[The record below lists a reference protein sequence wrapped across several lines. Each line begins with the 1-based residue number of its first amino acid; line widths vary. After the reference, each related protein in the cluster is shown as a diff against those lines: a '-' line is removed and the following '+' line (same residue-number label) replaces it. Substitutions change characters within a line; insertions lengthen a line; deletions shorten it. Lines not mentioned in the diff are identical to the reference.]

1 MIEREETFAQLLGG
15 RGAALDATL
24 PSVAFVAGWLLTNHS
39 VGWGA
44 LIAVA
49 TAVMVGAIR
58 LARGDKIRAVLVGAF
73 VVSVAALVAMYTG
86 RAIDFFLVQLLSNAA
101 SGLAFVVSWAVRWPL
116 LGVIIGALLGQR
128 TQWRQDPDLLRAY
141 GRATLVYSIQYG
153 IRVIVFG
160 FLWWQGDVI
169 ASGIARVGLS
179 WPLYVLMLAPTW
191 WAFRASLPSG
201 HPGLRHPRRRLVSDT
216 DPG

>member
-1 MIEREETFAQLLGG
+1 VIEREETFAQLLGG
-15 RGAALDATL
+15 RSAALDATL

-39 VGWGA
+39 VEWAA

-49 TAVMVGAIR
+49 TAVVVGAIR
-58 LARGDKIRAVLVGAF
+58 LLRGDRIRAVLVGAF
-73 VVSVAALVAMYTG
+73 VVSVAALVALYTG
-86 RAIDFFLVQLLSNAA
+86 QAIDFFLVQLLSNAA

-128 TQWRQDPDLLRAY
+128 TRWRQDPDLLRAY
-141 GRATLVYSIQYG
+141 GRATLVYAIQYG

-160 FLWWQGDVI
+160 YLWWQDDVV
-169 ASGIARVGLS
+169 ASGIARVALS

-191 WAFRASLPSG
+191 WIFRRTLPSD
-201 HPGLRHPRRRLVSDT
+201 HPGLRHPRRRIERESE
-216 DPG
+216 PG

>member
-24 PSVAFVAGWLLTNHS
+24 PSIAFVAGWLLTNHS

-44 LIAVA
+44 LIAVGV
-49 TAVMVGAIR
+49 AVAVGVVR
-58 LARGDKIRAVLVGAF
+58 LIRGDKIRAVLVGAF

-128 TQWRQDPDLLRAY
+128 TRWRQDPDLLRAY
-141 GRATLVYSIQYG
+141 GRATLVYALQYVL
-153 IRVIVFG
+153 RVLVFG
-160 FLWWQGDVI
+160 YLWWQDDVV
-169 ASGIARVGLS
+169 ASGIARVALS
-179 WPLYVLMLAPTW
+179 WPLYVVMLAPTW
-191 WAFRASLPSG
+191 WAFRAALPAD
-201 HPGLRHPRRRLVSDT
+201 HPGLRHPRRRLVPDT

>member
-1 MIEREETFAQLLGG
+1 VIEREETFAQLLGG

-24 PSVAFVAGWLLTNHS
+24 PSIAFVAGWLLTNHS

-49 TAVMVGAIR
+49 VAVVVGVIR
-58 LARGDKIRAVLVGAF
+58 VVRGDKIRAVLIGAF

-128 TQWRQDPDLLRAY
+128 TRWRQDPDLLRAY
-141 GRATLVYSIQYG
+141 GRATLVYAIQYV
-153 IRVIVFG
+153 IRVGVFG
-160 FLWWQGDVI
+160 YLWWQDDVV
-169 ASGIARVGLS
+169 ASGVARLALS
-179 WPLYVLMLAPTW
+179 WPLYVVMLAPTW
-191 WAFRASLPSG
+191 WAFRAALPAD
-201 HPGLRHPRRRLVSDT
+201 HPGLRHPRRRLGADT

>member
-1 MIEREETFAQLLGG
+1 VIEREETFAQLLGG

-24 PSVAFVAGWLLTNHS
+24 PSVAFVAGWLALSHS
-39 VGWGA
+39 VGWAA

-49 TAVMVGAIR
+49 VAVVVAAIR
-58 LARGDKIRAVLVGAF
+58 LVRGDRIRAVLIGAF
-73 VVSVAALVAMYTG
+73 VVSLAALVALHTG

-128 TQWRQDPDLLRAY
+128 ARWRRDPDLLRAY
-141 GRATLVYSIQYG
+141 GRATLVYAIQYG
-153 IRVIVFG
+153 IRVVVFG
-160 FLWWQGDVI
+160 YLWWQDDVV
-169 ASGIARVGLS
+169 ASGIARVALS
-179 WPLYVLMLAPTW
+179 WPLYVVMLAPTW
-191 WAFRASLPSG
+191 WVFRRTLPG
-201 HPGLRHPRRRLVSDT
+201 DHPGLRHPRRKLDRDT

>member
-1 MIEREETFAQLLGG
+1 VIEREETFAQLLGG
-15 RGAALDATL
+15 RSAALDATL
-24 PSVAFVAGWLLTNHS
+24 PSIAFVAGWLLTNHS
-39 VGWGA
+39 VEWGA
-44 LIAVA
+44 LIALA
-49 TAVMVGAIR
+49 TAVVVGTVR
-58 LARGDKIRAVLVGAF
+58 LWRGDKIRAVLIGAF
-73 VVSVAALVAMYTG
+73 VVSLAAMVAIYTG
-86 RAIDFFLVQLLSNAA
+86 RAIDFFLVQLLTNAA

-128 TQWRQDPDLLRAY
+128 TRWRQDPDLLRAY

-160 FLWWQGDVI
+160 YLWWQNDVI
-169 ASGIARVGLS
+169 ASGIARVALS

-191 WAFRASLPSG
+191 WVFRAALPAD
-201 HPGLRHPRRRLVSDT
+201 HPGLRHPRRRLGADT

>member
-39 VGWGA
+39 VGWAA

-49 TAVMVGAIR
+49 AAVVVGAIR
-58 LARGDKIRAVLVGAF
+58 LFRGDKIRAVLVGAF
-73 VVSVAALVAMYTG
+73 VVSVAALVALYTG
-86 RAIDFFLVQLLSNAA
+86 QAIDFFLVQLLSNAA

-128 TQWRQDPDLLRAY
+128 TRWRQDPDLVRAY
-141 GRATLVYSIQYG
+141 GRATLVYATQYV
-153 IRVIVFG
+153 IRVLVFG
-160 FLWWQGDVI
+160 YLWAQNDVV
-169 ASGIARVGLS
+169 ASGVARVALS
-179 WPLYVLMLAPTW
+179 WPLYVVMLAPTW
-191 WAFRASLPSG
+191 WAFRAALPSD
-201 HPGLRHPRRRLVSDT
+201 HPGLRHPRRRLTPDT